1 MTTLIVFNK
10 ISLMQTTNRDGGFFK
25 QPAFLTYLIIR
36 RKTFLLVQPKFKYFS
51 MILKISFFPYKG
63 KATTVWIIVIPV
75 TDLFLFHTVKG
86 DERGRRHFHS
96 PWLDAKV
103 SLNMYDQNL
112 FWSTSARN
120 LSFYNRLYKCHVLI
134 FKLSSHFKYMKK

>member
-10 ISLMQTTNRDGGFFK
+10 ISLMQTTNRDGDFFK

-63 KATTVWIIVIPV
+63 KATTV
-75 TDLFLFHTVKG
+75 
-86 DERGRRHFHS
+86 
-96 PWLDAKV
+96 
-103 SLNMYDQNL
+103 
-112 FWSTSARN
+112 
-120 LSFYNRLYKCHVLI
+120 
-134 FKLSSHFKYMKK
+134 